1 MSEWLLPGVIAAPL
15 GLAGLGLLLAALA
28 LDLIAGDP
36 RRLPHP
42 VVGIGKLI
50 STLEA
55 RMNHGAPLSRRRR
68 GALMTLGV
76 VGATYAV
83 AWGLLALLGGV
94 HPWLGGLAE
103 LWLLWSCL
111 AIKGLADAGRA
122 VALPLA
128 AGDLV
133 AARRALGMIV
143 GRDTDQLSESE
154 IARGA
159 VETVAE
165 NTVDGITAPLFWAL
179 IGGAPLALAYKAVNT
194 LDSMVGYRNERYGDF
209 GWASARLDDLA
220 NWPAA
225 RLTAVAIWLSSWWLP
240 GAWRRRGA
248 WAATRRDAPR
258 HPSPNAGWPEAMV
271 ANLLG
276 VQLGGVNVYAG
287 EVSHRATLG
296 SPHRPLCAADIGAA
310 VRLMHGGWIMG
321 LLLMAVALLILRGVF
336 A

>member
-1 MSEWLLPGVIAAPL
+1 MSQWLLPGALAVPL
-15 GLAGLGLLLAALA
+15 TLAGLGLLVAAII
-28 LDLIAGDP
+28 LDLLAGDP

-42 VVGIGKLI
+42 VVGIGRAI
-50 STLEA
+50 TWLEA
-55 RMNHGAPLSRRRR
+55 RWNHGPAASRRRL
-68 GALMTLGV
+68 GALMTALVV
-76 VGATYAV
+76 VGAYAV
-83 AWGLLALLGGV
+83 GWALLTLLGWL
-94 HPWLGGLAE
+94 HPWLGWAAE

-122 VALPLA
+122 VAAPLA
-128 AGDLV
+128 EGDLP

-143 GRDTDQLSESE
+143 GRDTQQLNESD

-165 NTVDGITAPLFWAL
+165 NSVDGITAPLFWAL

-194 LDSMVGYRNERYGDF
+194 LDSMVGYRNARYRDF

-225 RLTAVAIWLSSWWLP
+225 RLTALAIWLSSGWLP
-240 GAWRRRGA
+240 GEWQRRGA
-248 WAATRRDAPR
+248 LAATWREAPR

-276 VQLGGVNVYAG
+276 VQLGGVNYYAG

-310 VRLMHGGWIMG
+310 VRLMHGGWIMF
-321 LLLMAVALLILRGVF
+321 LLPMVALLLLLGGVWP
-336 A
+336 